1 MKKTLSLKNIPL
13 HVKILLGMFLGV
25 IWGIIS
31 IQFGLNQFTTDWI
44 QPFGTIFVKLLKL
57 IAVPLVLV
65 SLIKGITSLS
75 DISSLSRLGYK
86 TISLYLV
93 TTVIAIVI
101 GISFANILK
110 PGKTIA
116 EEKRMLLQEKY
127 KSETTEKEATA
138 NQIKEIGPMSFL
150 ENMVPDNFLA
160 AGSKNEN
167 MLQVIVFAMLLGIAL
182 IMIPQKDAE
191 PVLAF
196 FNGLNEA
203 ILKLVDIIMMFA
215 PIGVMGL
222 MSGVLVNIGGE
233 DIGAATEL
241 LFALGAYSLTVM
253 GALFFI
259 ILLVYPL
266 MFKMFTNKIGY
277 LEFFK
282 GIFPAQMLAFSTS
295 SSAATLPL
303 TMERCEEHIGISK
316 KIAGFVLPI
325 GATIN
330 MDGTSCYQAVA
341 ALFIAQAFG
350 IDLTVGQQTTIVLTA
365 VLASIG
371 SAAVPGAGTVMLVI
385 VLTSVGIEPEGIALI
400 LAPDRLLDMFRT
412 VVNVTGDATVTTIIA
427 STEKEINKPQIS
439 A

>member
-1 MKKTLSLKNIPL
+1 
-13 HVKILLGMFLGV
+13 
-25 IWGIIS
+25 
-31 IQFGLNQFTTDWI
+31 
-44 QPFGTIFVKLLKL
+44 
-57 IAVPLVLV
+57 LV

-75 DISSLSRLGYK
+75 DISSLSRLGFK
-86 TISLYLV
+86 TISLYLI
-93 TTVIAIVI
+93 TTVVAIVI
-101 GISFANILK
+101 GITAANIFQ
-110 PGKTIA
+110 PGKTIS
-116 EEKRMLLQEKY
+116 EEKRLILQDKY
-127 KSETTEKEATA
+127 KTDTESKEESA
-138 NQIKEIGPMSFL
+138 NKLKESGPLSFV
-150 ENMVPDNFLA
+150 ENMVPDNIIS

-167 MLQVIVFAMLLGIAL
+167 MLQVIVFAILLGISL
-182 IMIPQKDAE
+182 ILIPAKDAE

-222 MSGVLVNIGGE
+222 MAGVLVNIGGD
-233 DIGAATEL
+233 DISAAGEL
-241 LFALGAYSLTVM
+241 LFALGAYSLTVL
-253 GALFFI
+253 GSLFFI
-259 ILLVYPL
+259 ILLIYPL
-266 MFKMFTNKIGY
+266 MFKLFTNKIGY

-350 IDLTVGQQTTIVLTA
+350 IDLTIGQQATIVLTA

-427 STEKEINKPQIS
+427 STENELNRIPEKV
-439 A
+439 